1 MNKLNKYII
10 TKTYKTQK
18 TWFIYAKDEPNAIES
33 INEDKPNM
41 TQERNTSCNIEEDDS
56 MPKDDGSKSKEVLSI
71 LERLW
76 NDNNNK

>member
-1 MNKLNKYII
+1 MSELKKYVI

-56 MPKDDGSKSKEVLSI
+56 MPEDDLFAWLDRKK
-71 LERLW
+71 
-76 NDNNNK
+76 KT